1 MNNLIMNHDR
11 LQMMH
16 YQLQLAT
23 FSVGFFFVVIVVP
36 DTRSRDRSDM
46 MLRVLCL
53 VTPVRITSMAR
64 PGGNGIY
71 RDTTVDNLGN
81 NGLLLSNTGV
91 VPLGN

>member
-1 MNNLIMNHDR
+1 MNENR

-23 FSVGFFFVVIVVP
+23 FSVDFFFVVIVVP

-53 VTPVRITSMAR
+53 VTPVRITAMAR
-64 PGGNGIY
+64 PGGDGIY

-81 NGLLLSNTGV
+81 NGLLLLNTGV
-91 VPLGN
+91 ALLGN